1 MVATL
6 KVEGLFVYPVKSMR
20 GTSLDEV
27 LVDAIGLEGDRQF
40 GVYDVTSSTV
50 ITAKRE
56 GRLLEA
62 VASLTDNGISVTLP
76 GGEALTPGAELDE
89 ELCRWLGREV
99 RLVEAT
105 TFGPATFEGL
115 DDFERDDSPLHTW
128 EGVAGSFVDESP
140 LHVLGTGELE
150 RLAVERPE
158 LQWDSRRFRPN
169 VMVDDPDDELSAVV
183 AGRRIAVGDV
193 EIAIEGGCVRCVM
206 TTRSQPD
213 GLVRELDVL
222 RHVARDHDTV
232 VGVLARVVRPGALRV
247 GDDVRLL
254 D

>member
-1 MVATL
+1 MV
-6 KVEGLFVYPVKSMR
+6 E
-20 GTSLDEV
+20 
-27 LVDAIGLEGDRQF
+27 
-40 GVYDVTSSTV
+40 SS
-50 ITAKRE
+50 
-56 GRLLEA
+56 
-62 VASLTDNGISVTLP
+62 
-76 GGEALTPGAELDE
+76 
-89 ELCRWLGREV
+89 
-99 RLVEAT
+99 

-193 EIAIEGGCVRCVM
+193 EIAIEGSCVRCVM

-232 VGVLARVVRPGALRV
+232 VGVLARLLRPGALRV

>member
-20 GTSLDEV
+20 GTSLDDV

-40 GVYDVTSSTV
+40 GVYDVTSGTV
-50 ITAKRE
+50 LTAKRE

-99 RLVEAT
+99 RLVESS

-193 EIAIEGGCVRCVM
+193 EIAIEGSCVRCVM

-232 VGVLARVVRPGALRV
+232 VGVLARLLRPGALRV

>member
-1 MVATL
+1 L
-6 KVEGLFVYPVKSMR
+6 KVKGLFVYPVKSMR

-27 LVDAIGLEGDRQF
+27 AVDAIGLEGDRRF
-40 GVYDVTSSTV
+40 GVHDVTSGTV
-50 ITAKRE
+50 LTAKRE

-62 VASLTDNGISVTLP
+62 VASLGEGGITVTLP
-76 GGEALTPGAELDE
+76 GGETRAPGAELDE
-89 ELCRWLGREV
+89 ALCRWLGREV
-99 RLVEAT
+99 RLVEAA
-105 TFGPATFEGL
+105 TFGAAVFEGL

-128 EGVAGSFVDESP
+128 EGVAGSFVDATS

-150 RLAVERPE
+150 RLAAEKPE
-158 LQWDSRRFRPN
+158 LQWDLRRFRPN

-183 AGRRIAVGDV
+183 PGMRIAIGDL

-213 GLVRELDVL
+213 GLHRELDIL
-222 RHVARDHDTV
+222 RHVASAHDTV
-232 VGVLARVVRPGALRV
+232 VGMLARVVVPGTVRV